1 LGTEQKIGDKPQ
13 ERTHMDTKVDLQPI
27 LSFLKALE
35 TNNDR
40 EWFKAHRTEY
50 DLARARFEEFVAVLI
65 GELSHTEPL
74 GNLDPKDCIFRIHR
88 DLRFSKD
95 KTPYKT
101 HFGGYIAPGGR
112 QSRRMGFYV
121 HIEIGESMFAG
132 GMHHPESKQLAA
144 FRAAIDRDASAF
156 KSIISEKS
164 FQTTFGEVEGDKL
177 KTMPRGYPKDHPE
190 AELLRYKSI
199 VAVRNITDDQVVSGD
214 IVRLAVETHAAMK
227 PFLSYL
233 DAFD

>member
-1 LGTEQKIGDKPQ
+1 MEVIIDLKPVLAFVKDL
-13 ERTHMDTKVDLQPI
+13 ER
-27 LSFLKALE
+27 
-35 TNNDR
+35 NNDR
-40 EWFKAHRTEY
+40 DWFKAHRAEY
-50 DLARARFEEFVAVLI
+50 DLARGRFEEFVAVLI
-65 GELSHTEPL
+65 GELARTEPL
-74 GNLDPKDCIFRIHR
+74 GNLNPKDCIFRIHR

-101 HFGGYIAPGGR
+101 HFGAYIAPGGR

-144 FRAAIDRDASAF
+144 FRASIDQDASEF

-190 AELLRYKSI
+190 ADLLRFKSV
-199 VAVRNITDDQVVSGD
+199 VAVRNIDDDQVVSDD
-214 IVRLAVETHAAMK
+214 IVRLAMETHAAMK